1 MLGICK
7 NPAGSTPPSDKVTYD
22 GNGADSGSG
31 SVPVDDKRYETGDL
45 GRRGWDFI
53 GWATTQTATTAEHQA
68 DDTIKF
74 KEGLT
79 LYAVWRGKAYSI
91 SSEKNHARAEGT
103 QASLTSLTFGI
114 AVTNLPTATTTLTP
128 PPAKQFEGWA
138 ESSTGTVAPG
148 QYKPTNY
155 EPTITL
161 YAKWEDNP
169 IAGNKIWRSIAMS
182 SNGEKLAAVVLNGN
196 LYTARNSGDNWTN
209 RSTGDSSSNP
219 IAGWKNWASIAMS
232 SDGTKLAAVVGG
244 PSSDSRHIYDSLSS
258 GAIWQDR
265 GR

>member
-1 MLGICK
+1 
-7 NPAGSTPPSDKVTYD
+7 VTYD

-31 SVPVDDKRYETGDL
+31 SVPVDNKRYETGDL

>member
-79 LYAVWRGKAYSI
+79 LYPVWRGKAYSI
-91 SSEKNHARAEGT
+91 SFEKNHARAEGT
-103 QASLTSLTFGI
+103 QASLTSLTFEI
-114 AVTNLPTATTTLTP
+114 AVTNLPTATTLTP

-138 ESSTGTVAPG
+138 ESSTGTVIPG
-148 QYKPTNY
+148 QYKPT
-155 EPTITL
+155 IAL

-169 IAGNKIWRSIAMS
+169 ITGNKSWRSIAMS
-182 SNGEKLAAVVLNGN
+182 SNGEKLAAVAYGDSLYTTTNSGVDWTNRSSIAAISGNKHWTSIAISDNGDKLAAVGGVGGN
-196 LYTARNSGDNWTN
+196 LYTAMNSGGTWTN
-209 RSTGDSSSNP
+209 RS
-219 IAGWKNWASIAMS
+219 
-232 SDGTKLAAVVGG
+232 
-244 PSSDSRHIYDSLSS
+244 R
-258 GAIWQDR
+258 
-265 GR
+265 